1 MSWTPK
7 WLVFD
12 FETRSAVD
20 ITESSYKRYASDH
33 TTSILCIGLKWND
46 RPATTFT
53 PSGSKT
59 VLDGSERPIELMHAI
74 EVGCPILV
82 HNAAFEKSIYL
93 YICVEQW
100 GWPPI
105 PDHQWVDTMAVCAYY
120 AVPQSLEKAAKALGL
135 DKQKDMAG
143 NRVLKQVCK
152 PRAHGKKAK
161 EAWLA
166 EGKPLHEMPIIW
178 WEDKDRLNRVY
189 QYCAGDVET
198 QEMVFLKLGPLPPE
212 RHREWMFDEMV
223 NERGIP
229 IDWLGLHAANQ
240 VIEESLSEYNQ
251 RVRELTATPA
261 FPQGMV
267 QTINQRQKILD
278 WCELKGWC
286 MVSLSKEAVED
297 ALAVAALPAPVR
309 EILTIRQESGKSSL
323 GKVDKMLNLT
333 DDDGRIR
340 HSMAWHGAATGR
352 KAGRGMQPHNF
363 PRDCMKDE
371 EAEKFHQLLR
381 SPNPF
386 ADMTFEYQSDLMT
399 NEPQSIPDVVS
410 RALRSFFLAG
420 PGNTFYISDFSNIE
434 TRNLAWV
441 SDCRLLNEAFSTGK
455 CPYRQFAS
463 RVYNMKPDD
472 IAKGSQERQLGK
484 VAVLGLG
491 YGMGFQKFVDT
502 AGAPPYNI
510 ELSED
515 RSKEIVKLYRTTY
528 PEVPQFWDQCEKTF
542 MEAIQTQS
550 QIQCGKVA
558 FGCNGE
564 WGWIL
569 LPSGR
574 PIWMREPKV
583 SRVPDRWR
591 EGKTRLEIT
600 YSGVNPMNKQ
610 WGRRGTYGG
619 SLVESI
625 CQGMAACILQE
636 TLHRLEAH
644 GYPVI
649 ASIHDETIVEV
660 DVRKSFD
667 KFHEL
672 MRVRPVWAPDLP
684 IEVESH
690 QARRY
695 GK

>member
-7 WLVFD
+7 HLVFD

-20 ITESSYKRYASDH
+20 LSESSYKRYASDR

-46 RPATTFT
+46 RPASCFS

-59 VLDGSERPIELMHAI
+59 VLDGSERPIELMEAI
-74 EVGCPILV
+74 RIGCPILV
-82 HNAAFEKSIYL
+82 HNAAFEKSIYR

-100 GWPPI
+100 GWPSI

-120 AVPQSLEKAAKALGL
+120 AIPQSLQKAAIALGL
-135 DKQKDMAG
+135 EKQKDMAG

-152 PRAHGKKAK
+152 PRSHGKKAK
-161 EAWLA
+161 EAWIA

-178 WEDKDRLNRVY
+178 WEDKERLARVY
-189 QYCAGDVET
+189 LYCTGDVET
-198 QEMVFLKLGPLPPE
+198 QEMVYLKLGALPPE

-229 IDWLGLHAANQ
+229 IDWAGLHAANQ
-240 VIEESLSEYNQ
+240 VIEESLSEYNL
-251 RVRELTATPA
+251 RVQQLTATPA
-261 FPQGMV
+261 FPKGMV

-286 MVSLSKEAVED
+286 MVSLSKESVED
-297 ALAVAALPAPVR
+297 ALKASLPAPVR

-363 PRDCMKDE
+363 PRDCMKAE
-371 EAEKFHQLLR
+371 EAEKFHEMLR
-381 SPNPF
+381 SENPF
-386 ADMTFEYQSDLMT
+386 ADLTFNYQSDLMT
-399 NEPQSIPDVVS
+399 NDPQSIPDVVS
-410 RALRSFFLAG
+410 QALRSFFLAG
-420 PGNTFYISDFSNIE
+420 PGRTFYVSDFSNIE
-434 TRNLAWV
+434 TRILAWV
-441 SDCRLLNEAFSTGK
+441 SKCRLLNEAFAKGE
-455 CPYRQFAS
+455 CPYIQFAS
-463 RVYNMKPDD
+463 RAYNVNPNTLNKKSP
-472 IAKGSQERQLGK
+472 ERQLGK

-491 YGMGFQKFVDT
+491 YGMGWEKFITT
-502 AGAPPYNI
+502 AAGPAYNVI
-510 ELSED
+510 LDEA
-515 RSKEIVKLYRTTY
+515 RSKEIVKLYRGMYT
-528 PEVPQFWDQCEKTF
+528 EVSGFWSDCESAF
-542 MEAIQTQS
+542 MEAIQSKT
-550 QIQCGKVA
+550 QIQCGRVA
-558 FGCNGE
+558 FGSNGE
-564 WGWIL
+564 WGWIV

-574 PIWMREPKV
+574 PIWMCEPKV

-600 YSGVNPMNKQ
+600 YSGVHPVKKT
-610 WGRRGTYGG
+610 WVRRGTYGG

-625 CQGMAACILQE
+625 CQGTAGDILQE
-636 TLHRLEAH
+636 ALVRVETA
-644 GYPVI
+644 GYPAILSV
-649 ASIHDETIVEV
+649 HDELVSEV
-660 DVRKSFD
+660 DERAPFD
-667 KFHEL
+667 QFHQL
-672 MRVRPVWAPDLP
+672 MRVRPAWAHDLP
-684 IEVESH
+684 IECESH
-690 QARRY
+690 QSKRY